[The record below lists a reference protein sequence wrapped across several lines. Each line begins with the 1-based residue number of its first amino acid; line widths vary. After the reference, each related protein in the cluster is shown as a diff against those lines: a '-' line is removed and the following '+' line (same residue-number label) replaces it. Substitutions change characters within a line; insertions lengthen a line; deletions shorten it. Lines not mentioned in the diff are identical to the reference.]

1 MELVRSHWDVENVLH
16 CTLDVKFREDDYCLR
31 RGSALAV
38 QGILRRTVLNMVP
51 PLQQNFRPD
60 LSIGLLRNKIGHN
73 PALPAPDFG
82 LTAPALPEDRRLWVP
97 VVDRERVYDRHLYRT

>member
-1 MELVRSHWDVENVLH
+1 MELVRSHWDGENVLH
-16 CTLDVKFREDDYCLR
+16 YTLDLKFREDDYCLR

-60 LSIGLLRNKIGHN
+60 LSIGLLRNIDWAQPG
-73 PALPAPDFG
+73 PAGLGSWPDRDF
-82 LTAPALPEDRRLWVP
+82 PDCPS
-97 VVDRERVYDRHLYRT
+97 